1 LVEIYCGFLIKMI
14 LLQDSKRKDEKKM
27 NLDQVMEVLNGK
39 IYTNVPYDEIEINA
53 ACGADLMSDA
63 LAFGSNKGL
72 LLTGLNN
79 PQCIRTAEM
88 MDIHCVVLV
97 RGKEPD
103 ATLVGLADEKDI
115 VVMKTDYSMYTAC
128 GRLYEAGLSGGDV

>member
-1 LVEIYCGFLIKMI
+1 MKV
-14 LLQDSKRKDEKKM
+14 
-27 NLDQVMEVLNGK
+27 DQVAEVLNAS
-39 IYTNVPYDEIEINA
+39 IYTEIPFDGIEINA

-63 LAFGSNKGL
+63 LAFGENKGL

-88 MDIHCVVLV
+88 MDIRCVLLV

-103 ATLVGLADEKDI
+103 EALVKLANEKDI

-128 GRLYEAGLSGGDV
+128 GRLYQAGLPGGDI

>member
-1 LVEIYCGFLIKMI
+1 MK
-14 LLQDSKRKDEKKM
+14 
-27 NLDQVMEVLNGK
+27 LDQVMDLLKATV
-39 IYTNVPYDEIEINA
+39 YTDVSFDGIEINA

-63 LAFGSNKGL
+63 LAFGENKGL

-88 MDIHCVVLV
+88 MDIHCVMLV

-103 ATLVGLADEKDI
+103 ETLVNLANEKSI
-115 VVMKTDYSMYTAC
+115 VVMKTDYSMFSAC
-128 GRLYEAGLSGGDV
+128 GILYGAGLPGGDA

>member
-1 LVEIYCGFLIKMI
+1 
-14 LLQDSKRKDEKKM
+14 M
-27 NLDQVMEVLNGK
+27 NLECVKEILNAK
-39 IYTNVPYDEIEINA
+39 VYTDIPFDGIEINA

-63 LAFGSNKGL
+63 LAFGEDKGL

-79 PQCIRTAEM
+79 LQAVRTAEM

-103 ATLVGLADEKDI
+103 TALVDLANEKD
-115 VVMKTDYSMYTAC
+115 VVIMKTDYSMYTSC
-128 GRLYEAGLSGGDV
+128 GLLYQAGLSGG

>member
-1 LVEIYCGFLIKMI
+1 MKLE
-14 LLQDSKRKDEKKM
+14 R
-27 NLDQVMEVLNGK
+27 VMELLNAK
-39 IYTNVPYDEIEINA
+39 VYTTVPYEDVEINA

-63 LAFGSNKGL
+63 LAFGENKGL

-88 MDIHCVVLV
+88 MDIHCVMLV

-103 ATLVGLADEKDI
+103 AGLVGLANEKEI
-115 VVMKTDYSMYTAC
+115 VVMKTDHSMYTAC
-128 GRLYEAGLSGGDV
+128 GLLYQAGLPGGNI

>member
-1 LVEIYCGFLIKMI
+1 MK
-14 LLQDSKRKDEKKM
+14 
-27 NLDQVMEVLNGK
+27 LDQVMEVLNANV
-39 IYTNVPYDEIEINA
+39 YTEVPFGSIEINA

-63 LAFGSNKGL
+63 LAFGVNKGL

-88 MDIHCVVLV
+88 MDIHCVMLV

-103 ATLVGLADEKDI
+103 SALVELANEKDI
-115 VVMKTDYSMYTAC
+115 VVMKTNYSMYTAC
-128 GRLYEAGLSGGDV
+128 GRLYQAGLAGGDV

>member
-1 LVEIYCGFLIKMI
+1 MK
-14 LLQDSKRKDEKKM
+14 
-27 NLDQVMEVLNGK
+27 LDRVMEVLNAK
-39 IYTNVPYDEIEINA
+39 VYTDTPYKDVEIHA

-63 LAFGSNKGL
+63 LAFGVDKGL

-103 ATLVGLADEKDI
+103 EAIVTLANEKDI
-115 VVMKTDYSMYTAC
+115 VVMKTDYSMYTSC
-128 GRLYEAGLSGGDV
+128 GLLYQAGLPGGDV

>member
-1 LVEIYCGFLIKMI
+1 MK
-14 LLQDSKRKDEKKM
+14 
-27 NLDQVMEVLNGK
+27 LDQVMEILNAK
-39 IYTNVPYDEIEINA
+39 VYTEVAFDGIEINA

-63 LAFGSNKGL
+63 LAFGENKGL

-88 MDIHCVVLV
+88 MDIHCVMLV

-103 ATLVGLADEKDI
+103 EALVALANEKSI
-115 VVMKTDYSMYTAC
+115 VVMKTDFSMYSAC
-128 GRLYEAGLSGGDV
+128 GRLYEAGLPGGDV